1 MVIIY
6 KNRWEFFYSILE
18 YLHLYYLF
26 IVSLILVVV
35 TIIIVKQ
42 SIINTFKN
50 LIDYFFYGTGAMFF
64 DVAWVEEHQDA
75 VVNYMEK
82 VFGWN
87 QEEKEKYEA
96 EVTEAVKE
104 GN

>member
-1 MVIIY
+1 
-6 KNRWEFFYSILE
+6 
-18 YLHLYYLF
+18 
-26 IVSLILVVV
+26 
-35 TIIIVKQ
+35 
-42 SIINTFKN
+42 
-50 LIDYFFYGTGAMFF
+50 MFF